1 MIGGEDKEFKSKP
14 NASVLQVVTAQSDQQ
29 YEARDDA
36 NDVSAELRTTPNRSP
51 ENSGSRALYRLRK
64 TVADPEP
71 GTSGETSYRDD
82 SDNDDD
88 TPRKRVKHDL
98 STILDDLPSTRTYS
112 SNRLRWRRIY
122 ATQKKKRVTSVV
134 HDEDDE
140 ESQELQTPKKK
151 AKQDKKKKN
160 QQIKFIN

>member
-1 MIGGEDKEFKSKP
+1 M
-14 NASVLQVVTAQSDQQ
+14 
-29 YEARDDA
+29 
-36 NDVSAELRTTPNRSP
+36 
-51 ENSGSRALYRLRK
+51 LYRLRE
-64 TVADPEP
+64 TLAEPEP
-71 GTSGETSYRDD
+71 GTSGETSYRGN

-98 STILDDLPSTRTYS
+98 STILDDLPSTSTYS
-112 SNRLRWRRIY
+112 SNRLRWRRTY

-140 ESQELQTPKKK
+140 ELQELQTPKKK